1 MKYPHA
7 ITGLCA
13 CLIVLSATAGNAATP
28 ERATKKVGG
37 LFSVPFFI
45 ENALATAPGALRAD
59 FTLKEPAVLESFF
72 ISCAGAPRGGLL
84 LMDGGP
90 AGVNETTG
98 VGTDANVGL
107 VVGLISGLQIP
118 LTIDFTV
125 SAAGAYF
132 FSPTHIGVPVKS
144 TYSFIV
150 FPNAPNS
157 VQCNGNAV
165 FRDID

>member
-1 MKYPHA
+1 MKYHHV

-13 CLIVLSATAGNAATP
+13 CVIVLSAPVGKAGASEHAT
-28 ERATKKVGG
+28 RKVGG

-45 ENALATAPGALRAD
+45 ENILATAPNALRAD
-59 FTLKEPAVLESFF
+59 FTLKEPAILESFF
-72 ISCAGAPRGGLL
+72 ISCGGAPRGGLL

-90 AGVNETTG
+90 AGVNNTTG
-98 VGTDANVGL
+98 VGADSNVGL
-107 VVGLISGLQIP
+107 VVGLVAGLQIP

-125 SAAGAYF
+125 SANGAYF
-132 FSPTHIGVPVKS
+132 FSPTHLGVPVKS

-157 VQCNGNAV
+157 VQCNGNAI
-165 FRDID
+165 FRDVD